1 MLKETKIF
9 IFCSIVTLFIFNFF
23 QNQLSGNYYNQAL
36 IFCLPMLWPGIAHGS
51 LDILIAKNLGIIR
64 NKQHLAGFISL
75 YILLACCMIFLWYQF
90 PFFSLIFFLIISVM
104 HFGISDNLKSEEQN
118 YFLKMLIRGFT
129 PICMPFFFH
138 QKEVEN
144 IFLILT
150 KNSVLIERFHFINIW
165 ITFFIFIIFLILIIK
180 MLFNKENNFVKDK
193 FFHATAIEK
202 LIKESDPAKGAGRWL
217 SNVNNSTRLSRFLC
231 DALSGILRVI
241 DDKPVK
247 AFIAKTAHKGL
258 KQIDLRQLMVTSLNS
273 VTKERQHQVVLDKV
287 LGKLASLMSQPS
299 TQEYIAE
306 TLVAWLKT
314 EYSRVEKI
322 LPSSWLSEKGA
333 LIAVK
338 AVSSI
343 LDDIYHDAEHPIRH
357 AFDEQVHEFLY
368 ELQHSPL
375 MEEKVNRYKA
385 QLVYDPALN
394 GYIHKSWQR
403 FHAWLLASLEARE
416 GLVETK
422 VSRWLQELGISLTEN
437 SDLSQAFNTHIGEAA
452 KYMAPELA
460 DFLTRH
466 IRDTIN
472 SWDEREMAEQV
483 ELNIGRDLQKVRIN
497 GTLVGGLI
505 GAILFAVE
513 RLIGS

>member
-1 MLKETKIF
+1 MHQKQVQLRKAKQLALWCLVVAGSIF
-9 IFCSIVTLFIFNFF
+9 VGT
-23 QNQLSGNYYNQAL
+23 
-36 IFCLPMLWPGIAHGS
+36 
-51 LDILIAKNLGIIR
+51 ILIPKFFPELASAWWLGLIKMASEAALVGGLADWFAVTALFKPIPAR
-64 NKQHLAGFISL
+64 YPIPHTNIVANNKRAI
-75 YILLACCMIFLWYQF
+75 A
-90 PFFSLIFFLIISVM
+90 
-104 HFGISDNLKSEEQN
+104 DNLS
-118 YFLKMLIRGFT
+118 L
-129 PICMPFFFH
+129 
-138 QKEVEN
+138 
-144 IFLILT
+144 
-150 KNSVLIERFHFINIW
+150 
-165 ITFFIFIIFLILIIK
+165 
-180 MLFNKENNFVKDK
+180 FVKDK

-287 LGKLASLMSQPS
+287 LGKLASLMSQSS

-385 QLVYDPALN
+385 QLVNDPALN

-452 KYMAPELA
+452 KYMAPEIA